1 LKMRI
6 IRGTVFGGIAFFL
19 LGWLIYGVLLMD
31 FFSVNM
37 NQCANRTGGEMI
49 WWALVLANLITALL
63 LTLILKW
70 SDAKGAKDGLQ
81 IGAIFGVLIS
91 LSIDLSYW
99 SMTTMFNDFISLLVD
114 VVANTLMIALTGM
127 VITLLWG
134 RSKADKQIEH
144 E

>member
-1 LKMRI
+1 MRI

>member
-1 LKMRI
+1 MRI

-37 NQCANRTGGEMI
+37 NQCAGRTGGEMI
-49 WWALVLANLITALL
+49 WWALILSNLITALL

-81 IGAIFGVLIS
+81 TGAIFGVLIS